1 MGNFY
6 WTNFESIWNHFD
18 TVLSDW
24 DNLIV
29 EPRKQLSLL
38 PKYPHTD
45 CWIDEDGNN
54 LYLRFALAGY
64 DKDGV
69 KVRASKNVLRVSA
82 EGEKEEGVKF
92 VHQGISK
99 KDIDF
104 SLTVDEAFEL
114 RETVVS
120 FSQGLLTIQIPRAAE
135 AQVFDIQFSEAD
147 VSLDEDAPLDELE
160 EENEK
165 NNSL

>member
-24 DNLIV
+24 DNLVV

-45 CWIDEDGNN
+45 CWIDDEGNN

-64 DKDGV
+64 AKDSI
-69 KVRASKNVLRVSA
+69 KVRASKNILRISA
-82 EGEKEEGVKF
+82 DGEKEEGVKF
-92 VHQGISK
+92 VHHGISK
-99 KDIDF
+99 KDVDF
-104 SLTVDEAFEL
+104 SLTIDEAFEL
-114 RETVVS
+114 KETEVDFV
-120 FSQGLLTIQIPRAAE
+120 QGLLTVKIPRADE
-135 AQVFDIQFSEAD
+135 AQVFEIKLPEEAN
-147 VSLDEDAPLDELE
+147 LLTEEKE
-160 EENEK
+160 EEVDAEE
-165 NNSL
+165 

>member
-18 TVLSDW
+18 SVLNNW
-24 DNLIV
+24 DSMVI
-29 EPRKQLSLL
+29 EPKKQLSLL
-38 PKYPHTD
+38 PQYPHTD
-45 CWIDEDGNN
+45 CWIDNDGNN

-64 DKDGV
+64 AKDSI

-82 EGEKEEGVKF
+82 DGEKEEGVKF

-104 SLTVDEAFEL
+104 SLTIDEAFAL
-114 RETVVS
+114 KETEVD
-120 FSQGLLTIQIPRAAE
+120 FIQGLLTIKIPRAAE
-135 AQVFDIQFSEAD
+135 AQVFEIKLPQED
-147 VSLDEDAPLDELE
+147 VPKE
-160 EENEK
+160 EEKEDK
-165 NNSL
+165 IF